1 MSLEQLRR
9 RIAKGEDQNTIFVP
23 TANNIQVIGRA
34 VCALLNTD
42 GGTVF
47 CGVDDFG
54 TTQVLAE
61 DPFVV
66 ASRVEAG
73 LREAISPLS
82 LFTAD
87 VVDFGSSKIVLVEVP
102 AGKDRPYVF
111 EGGVW
116 LRFGAELRAA
126 DRDTL
131 RELLKTS
138 TDLAERWERRSS
150 PAMSIEDLDEAEVQ
164 STVREIV
171 EGGRF
176 QFTSSS
182 DPFAVL
188 RDLSLTT
195 QSGFTQGGDILFSQL
210 PARRHPQCRAQLIG
224 LTDKAQA
231 EFVDNRWFEG
241 PIVRTCRDM
250 FSAVA
255 ATVRVKSEFGSRD
268 GRRSDLPA
276 YDLDALREGIVNA
289 FVHRDY
295 SSYSG
300 GLRVTVYGDRI
311 EIWNSGSLPE
321 GLTPGR
327 LRSDHPS
334 ILINPDIAQVFYLRN
349 LMERIGRGTELIA
362 KASHRLGAP
371 PPRWRQV
378 AGGITLSIFSAHLP
392 EVVIEGLNERQS
404 RLIGSADPSKTFAF
418 KDYAERYA
426 GHVSDR
432 QARRDLEGLVKRGWV
447 VRSGKGEATIYAFSP
462 DMPGH

>member
-1 MSLEQLRR
+1 MSLDQLRK
-9 RIAKGEDQNTIFVP
+9 RIAKGEDQNTVFAP
-23 TANNIQVIGRA
+23 TTNNIQTIGRA

-42 GGTVF
+42 GGTVI
-47 CGVDDFG
+47 CGVDDHG
-54 TTQVLAE
+54 ATQVFDE
-61 DPFVV
+61 DPARV
-66 ASRVEAG
+66 AKRVEARV
-73 LREAISPLS
+73 RESISPLS
-82 LFTAD
+82 LFTAE
-87 VVDFGSSKIVLVEVP
+87 VVDLDGTTVILVEVP

-138 TDLAERWERRSS
+138 ADFAERWERRSS
-150 PAMSIEDLDEAEVQ
+150 PAMSVEDLDEEEVQ
-164 STVREIV
+164 ATVRDAL

-176 QFTSSS
+176 QFTDTS
-182 DPFAVL
+182 DPIAVL

-195 QSGFTQGGDILFSQL
+195 QSGFTQGGDILFSRL

-224 LTDKAQA
+224 LTDKAGA

-241 PIVRTCRDM
+241 PLVRTCRDM
-250 FSAVA
+250 LSAVS
-255 ATVRVKSEFGSRD
+255 ATVRVKSEFRSAD
-268 GRRSDLPA
+268 GRRTDLPA

-295 SSYSG
+295 SAYSG

-321 GLTPGR
+321 GLTPGQ

-334 ILINPDIAQVFYLRN
+334 ILVNPDIAQVFYLRN

-371 PPRWRQV
+371 PPRWRQA
-378 AGGITLSIFSAHLP
+378 AGGVTLSIFSAHVSQAP
-392 EVVIEGLNERQS
+392 IEGLNERQS
-404 RLIGSADPSKTFAF
+404 RLIRSADHANTFVF

-426 GHVSDR
+426 AHVSDR
-432 QARRDLEGLVKRGWV
+432 QARRDLEDLVKRGWV
-447 VRSGKGEATIYAFSP
+447 VRSGKGEATTYSFSP